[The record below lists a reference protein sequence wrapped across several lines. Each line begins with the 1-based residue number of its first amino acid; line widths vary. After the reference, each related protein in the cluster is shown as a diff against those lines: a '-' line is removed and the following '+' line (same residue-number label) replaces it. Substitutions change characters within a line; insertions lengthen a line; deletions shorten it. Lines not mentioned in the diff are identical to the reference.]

1 VTIAAAWLPPE
12 LDRSSLLLDSNPL
25 LLLAVGSYDRK
36 LIATVKRVSGYTVED
51 YEVLGRFASGFRDVA
66 TTPHILTEVSNLANS
81 LPYYEKQG
89 WFDDFAR
96 RIAEMKERNITA
108 IQLAKTEAY
117 SFFGLTDA
125 ALFVLAASTLVAT
138 ADDRLCDYL
147 RRNGLL
153 AVSFREIRAIC
164 SDK

>member
-1 VTIAAAWLPPE
+1 VTIAAAWLPPK
-12 LDRSSLLLDSNPL
+12 LDRSSLLLDSNLL

-36 LIATVKRVSGYTVED
+36 LIATFKRVSGYTVED
-51 YEVLGRFASGFRDVA
+51 YELLGRFASGFRDVA

-108 IQLAKTEAY
+108 IQLAK
-117 SFFGLTDA
+117 
-125 ALFVLAASTLVAT
+125 LVAT

-153 AVSFREIRAIC
+153 AVSFREIRATC